1 MVAECEESGYNKHL
15 PGGRFHIA
23 VKYVKQGVAKN
34 TQETMPIVNSG
45 FKKKLLGS
53 AAINSFFIHCQP
65 SLVTNALGFLVFCYK
80 IKIIPGVKRSMMSLA
95 DLVVGVG

>member
-15 PGGRFHIA
+15 PGGRVNIA

-45 FKKKLLGS
+45 FKKS
-53 AAINSFFIHCQP
+53 
-65 SLVTNALGFLVFCYK
+65 SLVQLQ
-80 IKIIPGVKRSMMSLA
+80 
-95 DLVVGVG
+95 